1 MRNRLPILLTGLICL
16 VAGYMLNGPW
26 VVAQGHI
33 TSISS
38 IPNQKGGQDV
48 FGGYEVVQGWP
59 KDLASIPGHEQ
70 WTFGA
75 GSSQIA
81 ACGHEP
87 RRPSLV

>member
-59 KDLASIPGHEQ
+59 K
-70 WTFGA
+70 
-75 GSSQIA
+75 
-81 ACGHEP
+81 
-87 RRPSLV
+87 